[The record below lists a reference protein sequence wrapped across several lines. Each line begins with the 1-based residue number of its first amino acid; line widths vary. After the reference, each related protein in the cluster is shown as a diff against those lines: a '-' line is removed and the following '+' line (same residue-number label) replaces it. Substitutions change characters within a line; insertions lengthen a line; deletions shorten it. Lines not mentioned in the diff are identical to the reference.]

1 MSLIPFWYGASTE
14 DKVMKIKQPSI
25 GVEIIGKIPSLGVT
39 KYIRNGTVV
48 TRVSTSEGR
57 RSNSRGQFIQRQR
70 MRHSIALW
78 KELSRWSPMFTE
90 GKTAY
95 HSFLSL
101 ANRLPVVYMPKN
113 KDSVE
118 GSLLMPGIPV
128 SEGSLSPIQ
137 QRLGDVDGTPA
148 LITDRQA
155 SEVRPFEVFLL
166 YTAEQQF
173 LREDC
178 PKVSFMMREVKR
190 EEFTVV
196 DGCLALLGDE
206 FANEMKGWA
215 LVRVMGKNCS
225 TQSIVTHCKYHE
237 RYTSEEALEA
247 AAKSYGGL
255 K

>member
-1 MSLIPFWYGASTE
+1 
-14 DKVMKIKQPSI
+14 MKIKQPSI

-39 KYIRNGTVV
+39 KYIRNGAVV

-57 RSNSRGQFIQRQR
+57 RSNSRRQFIQRQR

-78 KELSRWSPMFTE
+78 KDLSRVNPFFTH

-113 KDSVE
+113 KAMVE
-118 GSLLMPGIPV
+118 GSLLMPDIPV
-128 SEGSLSPIQ
+128 SEGDLLPIQ
-137 QRLGDVDGTPA
+137 LYFGEVDGIPA
-148 LITDRQA
+148 LITDRKA
-155 SEVRPFEVFLL
+155 VDVRPSEAFLL

-173 LREDC
+173 HREDC
-178 PKVSFMMREVKR
+178 PKVSFAMREVKR
-190 EEFTVV
+190 DEFVVV
-196 DGCLALLGDE
+196 DGCLALSDDD

-215 LVRVMGKNCS
+215 LVRVIGKNCS
-225 TQSIVTHCKYHE
+225 TQSIVTRCKYYE
-237 RYTSEEALEA
+237 RYTTEEALEA

>member
-1 MSLIPFWYGASTE
+1 M
-14 DKVMKIKQPSI
+14 KVKHPSI

-39 KYIRNGTVV
+39 KYVRNGVVV

-57 RSNSRGQFIQRQR
+57 RSNTRSQFIQRQR

-78 KELSRWSPMFTE
+78 KELSPWSPLFTE
-90 GKTAY
+90 GKTTY
-95 HSFLSL
+95 HRFLSL
-101 ANRLPVVYMPKN
+101 ANKLPVVFLPKN
-113 KDSVE
+113 KAEVE

-128 SEGSLSPIQ
+128 SEGNLLPVQ
-137 QRLGDVDGTPA
+137 QRLGEVDGKPA
-148 LITDRQA
+148 LITDRRA
-155 SEVRPFEVFLL
+155 DDVRPFEVFLL

-173 LREDC
+173 LREDS

-190 EEFTVV
+190 DEFAVV
-196 DGCLALLGDE
+196 DGSLVLVSDD
-206 FANEMKGWA
+206 FANDMKGWA

-225 TQSIVTHCKYHE
+225 TQSIVTRCKYYKQFTTE
-237 RYTSEEALEA
+237 DAFEK

>member
-1 MSLIPFWYGASTE
+1 
-14 DKVMKIKQPSI
+14 MKIKQPSI

-39 KYIRNGTVV
+39 KYVRNGTVV

-95 HSFLSL
+95 HRFLSL
-101 ANRLPVVYMPKN
+101 ANQLPVVYMPKN

-128 SEGSLSPIQ
+128 SEGSLSPMQ
-137 QRLGDVDGTPA
+137 LRFGEVDGTPA
-148 LITDRQA
+148 LITNRKAD
-155 SEVRPFEVFLL
+155 EIRPFEVFLL

-173 LREDC
+173 RREDC
-178 PKVSFMMREVKR
+178 PQVSFMMREVKR
-190 EEFTVV
+190 NEFVVV
-196 DGCLALLGDE
+196 DGCLALLDE
-206 FANEMKGWA
+206 DFANEMKGWA

-225 TQSIVTHCKYHE
+225 IQSIVTRCKYYE
-237 RYTSEEALEA
+237 RYTTEEALEA

>member
-1 MSLIPFWYGASTE
+1 M
-14 DKVMKIKQPSI
+14 KVKHPSI

-39 KYIRNGTVV
+39 KYVRNGVVV

-57 RSNSRGQFIQRQR
+57 RSNTRSQFIQRQR

-78 KELSRWSPMFTE
+78 KELSPWSPLFTE
-90 GKTAY
+90 GKTTY
-95 HSFLSL
+95 HRFLSL
-101 ANRLPVVYMPKN
+101 ANKLPVVFLPKN
-113 KDSVE
+113 KAEVE

-128 SEGSLSPIQ
+128 SEGNLLPVQ
-137 QRLGDVDGTPA
+137 QRLGEVDGKPA
-148 LITDRQA
+148 LITDRRA
-155 SEVRPFEVFLL
+155 DDVRPFEVFLL

-190 EEFTVV
+190 DEFAVV
-196 DGCLALLGDE
+196 DGSLVLVSDD
-206 FANEMKGWA
+206 FANDMKGWA

-225 TQSIVTHCKYHE
+225 TQSIVTRCKYYKQFTTE
-237 RYTSEEALEA
+237 DAFEK

>member
-1 MSLIPFWYGASTE
+1 
-14 DKVMKIKQPSI
+14 MKIKQPTI

-39 KYIRNGTVV
+39 KYIRNGYVV

-57 RSNSRGQFIQRQR
+57 RSNTRSQFVQRLR

-78 KELSRWSPMFTE
+78 KELSLWSPMFTE
-90 GKTAY
+90 SKTAY
-95 HSFLSL
+95 HRFLSL
-101 ANRLPVVYMPKN
+101 ANQLPVVYLS
-113 KDSVE
+113 KDKASGV

-128 SEGSLSPIQ
+128 SEGNLLSVQ
-137 QRLGDVDGTPA
+137 LQLGEVNGTAA
-148 LITDRQA
+148 LITDRKA
-155 SEVRPFEVFLL
+155 DEVRPHEVFLL

-173 LREDC
+173 HREDC
-178 PKVSFMMREVKR
+178 PKVSFKMREVKR
-190 EEFTVV
+190 DEFTLVG
-196 DGCLALLGDE
+196 GCLALMDSE

-225 TQSIVTHCKYHE
+225 TQSIVTRCKYYE
-237 RYTSEEALEA
+237 QFTTEEALQA

>member
-1 MSLIPFWYGASTE
+1 
-14 DKVMKIKQPSI
+14 MKIKQPSVR
-25 GVEIIGKIPSLGVT
+25 VEIIGKIPSLGVT

-57 RSNSRGQFIQRQR
+57 RSNTRSQFIQRQR

-78 KELSRWSPMFTE
+78 KELSPWSPLFTE

-95 HSFLSL
+95 HRFLSL
-101 ANRLPVVYMPKN
+101 ANKLPVAFLSKN
-113 KDSVE
+113 KASVE

-128 SEGSLSPIQ
+128 SEGSLLPVQ

-148 LITDRQA
+148 LITDRNA
-155 SEVRPFEVFLL
+155 GEVRPNEVFLL

-173 LREDC
+173 HRDDC
-178 PKVSFMMREVKR
+178 PRVIFRMREVKR
-190 EEFTVV
+190 DEFTIV
-196 DGCLALLGDE
+196 DGCLALLDND
-206 FANEMKGWA
+206 FDNEMKGWA

-225 TQSIVTHCKYHE
+225 TQSIVTRC
-237 RYTSEEALEA
+237 RYYEQFTTEEALEE

>member
-1 MSLIPFWYGASTE
+1 M
-14 DKVMKIKQPSI
+14 KVKQPPM

-39 KYIRNGTVV
+39 KYIRNGVVV
-48 TRVSTSEGR
+48 TRVSTSDGH
-57 RSNSRGQFIQRQR
+57 SNTPKQFIQRQR

-90 GKTAY
+90 GKTVY
-95 HSFLSL
+95 HRFLSL
-101 ANRLPVVYMPKN
+101 ANQLPAVFLPKN
-113 KDSVE
+113 KAEVE

-128 SEGSLSPIQ
+128 SEGNLQPIQ
-137 QRLGDVDGTPA
+137 LRLGELDGTSA
-148 LITDRQA
+148 LITDRKA
-155 SEVRPFEVFLL
+155 DDVRPFEVFIL

-173 LREDC
+173 RREDC
-178 PKVSFMMREVKR
+178 PMVVFKMREVKR
-190 EEFTVV
+190 DEFTIV
-196 DGCLALLGDE
+196 DGCLALVDND

-225 TQSIVTHCKYHE
+225 TQSIVTRCNYYQKF
-237 RYTSEEALEA
+237 TTEEALEE

>member
-1 MSLIPFWYGASTE
+1 MPVRYDASTKE
-14 DKVMKIKQPSI
+14 RVMKVKQPSI

-70 MRHSIALW
+70 MRHGIALW

-95 HSFLSL
+95 HRFLSL
-101 ANRLPVVYMPKN
+101 ANQLPVVFLPKN
-113 KDSVE
+113 KAEVE
-118 GSLLMPGIPV
+118 GSLLIPGIPV
-128 SEGSLSPIQ
+128 SEGSLSSVQ
-137 QRLGDVDGTPA
+137 VRLGEVDGRPA
-148 LITDRQA
+148 FITDRKA
-155 SEVRPFEVFLL
+155 DEVRPFEVFLL
-166 YTAEQQF
+166 YTAEQRFQ
-173 LREDC
+173 RMDC
-178 PKVSFMMREVKR
+178 PKVSFMMREVKHD
-190 EEFTVV
+190 EFTVV
-196 DGCLALLGDE
+196 DGCLALVDND

-225 TQSIVTHCKYHE
+225 TQSIVTRCKYYE
-237 RYTSEEALEA
+237 RYTTEEALKE

>member
-1 MSLIPFWYGASTE
+1 
-14 DKVMKIKQPSI
+14 MKIKQPSI

-95 HSFLSL
+95 HRFLSL
-101 ANRLPVVYMPKN
+101 ANQLPVVYMPKN

-118 GSLLMPGIPV
+118 GSLLMPSIPV
-128 SEGSLSPIQ
+128 SEGSLSPVQ
-137 QRLGDVDGTPA
+137 SRLGDVDGMPA
-148 LITDRQA
+148 LITDRKVG
-155 SEVRPFEVFLL
+155 EVRPFEVFLL

-173 LREDC
+173 QREDC
-178 PKVSFMMREVKR
+178 PNVSFKMREVKR
-190 EEFTVV
+190 DEFAVV
-196 DGCLALLGDE
+196 DGCLAFVDNDFGS
-206 FANEMKGWA
+206 EMKGWA

-225 TQSIVTHCKYHE
+225 TQSIVTRCKYYE
-237 RYTSEEALEA
+237 QYTTEEALEE

>member
-1 MSLIPFWYGASTE
+1 
-14 DKVMKIKQPSI
+14 MKIKQPSI

-39 KYIRNGTVV
+39 RFIRNGAVV

-57 RSNSRGQFIQRQR
+57 RSNSRSQFIQRQR

-78 KELSRWSPMFTE
+78 KELSPWASMFTE

-95 HSFLSL
+95 HRFLSL
-101 ANRLPVVYMPKN
+101 ANRLPVVFLPKN

-128 SEGSLSPIQ
+128 SEGNLLPLQ
-137 QRLGDVDGTPA
+137 LQLDEVDGIPA
-148 LITDRQA
+148 LFTNRKADELR
-155 SEVRPFEVFLL
+155 SHEVFLL

-173 LREDC
+173 HREDC
-178 PKVSFMMREVKR
+178 PKVVFKMREVKR
-190 EEFTVV
+190 DEFNLV
-196 DGCLALLGDE
+196 DGCLALLDKD
-206 FANEMKGWA
+206 FANEMQGWS

-225 TQSIVTHCKYHE
+225 TQGIVTHCKYYE
-237 RYTSEEALEA
+237 QFTTEEAMEE

>member
-1 MSLIPFWYGASTE
+1 
-14 DKVMKIKQPSI
+14 MKIKQPTI
-25 GVEIIGKIPSLGVT
+25 GVEIVGKIPSLGVT
-39 KYIRNGTVV
+39 KYIRNGVVV

-57 RSNSRGQFIQRQR
+57 RSNTRSQFIQRQR

-90 GKTAY
+90 GKSAY
-95 HSFLSL
+95 HRFLSL
-101 ANRLPVVYMPKN
+101 ANQLPVVFLPKN

-128 SEGSLSPIQ
+128 SEGNLLPVQ
-137 QRLGDVDGTPA
+137 HKLGEVDETPA
-148 LITDRQA
+148 LITDRKTDD
-155 SEVRPFEVFLL
+155 VRPHEVFLL

-173 LREDC
+173 HREDC
-178 PKVSFMMREVKR
+178 PKVVFKMREVKR
-190 EEFTVV
+190 DEFAVV
-196 DGCLALLGDE
+196 DGCLALVDND
-206 FANEMKGWA
+206 FANKMQGWA

-225 TQSIVTHCKYHE
+225 SQSIVTRCKYYE
-237 RYTSEEALEA
+237 KFTTEEAMQA

>member
-1 MSLIPFWYGASTE
+1 
-14 DKVMKIKQPSI
+14 MKIKQPSI

-95 HSFLSL
+95 HRFLSL
-101 ANRLPVVYMPKN
+101 ANQLPVVYMPKN

-128 SEGSLSPIQ
+128 SEGSLSPVQ
-137 QRLGDVDGTPA
+137 SRLGDVDGMSA
-148 LITDRQA
+148 LITDRKVG
-155 SEVRPFEVFLL
+155 EVRPFEVFLL

-173 LREDC
+173 QREDC
-178 PKVSFMMREVKR
+178 PNVSFKMREVKR
-190 EEFTVV
+190 DEFAVV
-196 DGCLALLGDE
+196 DGCLAFVDNDFGS
-206 FANEMKGWA
+206 EMKGWA

-225 TQSIVTHCKYHE
+225 TQSIVTRCKYYE
-237 RYTSEEALEA
+237 QYTSEEALEE

>member
-1 MSLIPFWYGASTE
+1 
-14 DKVMKIKQPSI
+14 MKIKQPSI

-95 HSFLSL
+95 HRFLSL
-101 ANRLPVVYMPKN
+101 ANQLPVVYMPKN

-118 GSLLMPGIPV
+118 GSLLMPGIPI
-128 SEGSLSPIQ
+128 SEGSLSPING
-137 QRLGDVDGTPA
+137 RLSEVEGMPA
-148 LITDRQA
+148 LITDRKA
-155 SEVRPFEVFLL
+155 NEVRPFEVFLL

-173 LREDC
+173 HREDC
-178 PKVSFMMREVKR
+178 PKVSFKMREVKR
-190 EEFTVV
+190 DEFVVV
-196 DGCLALLGDE
+196 DGCLTLLDDD
-206 FANEMKGWA
+206 FSNEMKGWA
-215 LVRVMGKNCS
+215 LMRVIGKNCS
-225 TQSIVTHCKYHE
+225 TQSIVTRCTYYE
-237 RYTSEEALEA
+237 RYTSEEALET
-247 AAKSYGGL
+247 AAKTYGGL